1 MQGNRK
7 VCAAVSALLITG
19 VAATAAHAADPAPAP
34 PKPCTTASFL
44 ADPFGDS
51 LISPTPVVSVNP
63 LKQPGAD
70 NMDLGGFYLTS
81 DENGTAFVNIKL
93 KNASLA
99 MPAKTTSLS
108 GLAYY
113 FSYRNVDGVERFVS
127 ATISN
132 DPTSLDDPTPNTDV
146 AATDGKL
153 TFGVGNID
161 TKTGSYSSTG
171 SGAGTLF
178 PGANGVVQIQ
188 LPDVFG
194 GDTIGDLVLVAA
206 GRADAVAVSSL
217 PRADEAPDGADPDSE
232 TGLVSYDVPEC
243 VTPATTA
250 SAKKTRS
257 AKRSSRKARARA
269 RARR

>member
-7 VCAAVSALLITG
+7 MCAAVSALLITG
-19 VAATAAHAADPAPAP
+19 VAATAAHAADPAPPP

-51 LISPTPVVSVNP
+51 LISPTPIVSADP
-63 LKQPGAD
+63 LMQPGAD

-81 DENGTAFVNIKL
+81 DENGTGFVNIKL

-108 GLAYY
+108 GIAYY

-132 DPTSLDDPTPNTDV
+132 DPTSLDDPTPNTNV
-146 AATDGKL
+146 AAADGALK
-153 TFGVGNID
+153 FGVGNID
-161 TKTGSYSSTG
+161 PRTGSYSTTG

-178 PGANGVVQIQ
+178 PGPNGVVQIQ

-206 GRADAVAVSSL
+206 GRTDVVAASSL

-232 TGLVSYDVPEC
+232 TGVASYDVPQC
-243 VTPATTA
+243 GTPPTA
-250 SAKKTRS
+250 ASGQKTPS
-257 AKRSSRKARARA
+257 AKRNSRKARAR
-269 RARR
+269 